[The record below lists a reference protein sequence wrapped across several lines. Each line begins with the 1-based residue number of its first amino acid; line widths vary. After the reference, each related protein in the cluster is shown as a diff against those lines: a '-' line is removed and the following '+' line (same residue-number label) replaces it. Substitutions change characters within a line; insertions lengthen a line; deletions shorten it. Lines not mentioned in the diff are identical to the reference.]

1 MAASCSGPSAACLVA
16 LWAAVVSGN
25 GNALAKH
32 NQTFLL
38 PCRTDCQGTG
48 SDILWYTLYNN
59 VWEQINS
66 RKKEIGYTKYID
78 NKNASMTIEDP
89 QWETTILHRCEWSCQ
104 EQRSRDKYTDTSIRL
119 IKGVKT
125 NNILEA
131 KVGTKIS
138 IPCQGNSE
146 SRITGSVEWHFALPG
161 QPFYPVNTT
170 SGKKHSIDYNNSLLI
185 HKLQKKDAG
194 LYLCELN
201 NLQKFYETKVNIIRD
216 RPSSSTTPHF
226 SSTTPSSKEGRSG
239 VNLIPVYIS
248 VLVVCTAIACGAACY
263 AWKQRKI
270 RCGNK
275 PDSTSN
281 KGKHAYKSVKLPL
294 AIYESIDPTSEPEPE
309 QKYLE
314 RSKNQRSNTNSAD
327 HARSSGDVP
336 PIVYDTVGAAQ
347 PEAAL
352 TCAEITI
359 NDFDVTYSV
368 PYKSAASEMPKGTT
382 MAHSPPNVH
391 YAEVAIY

>member
-1 MAASCSGPSAACLVA
+1 MICFNMNLKMYYAIDRPRATTKSTLASPTTTA
-16 LWAAVVSGN
+16 
-25 GNALAKH
+25 NA
-32 NQTFLL
+32 
-38 PCRTDCQGTG
+38 
-48 SDILWYTLYNN
+48 
-59 VWEQINS
+59 
-66 RKKEIGYTKYID
+66 
-78 NKNASMTIEDP
+78 
-89 QWETTILHRCEWSCQ
+89 
-104 EQRSRDKYTDTSIRL
+104 
-119 IKGVKT
+119 
-125 NNILEA
+125 
-131 KVGTKIS
+131 
-138 IPCQGNSE
+138 
-146 SRITGSVEWHFALPG
+146 
-161 QPFYPVNTT
+161 
-170 SGKKHSIDYNNSLLI
+170 
-185 HKLQKKDAG
+185 
-194 LYLCELN
+194 
-201 NLQKFYETKVNIIRD
+201 D

>member
-201 NLQKFYETKVNIIRD
+201 NLQKFYETKVNIIR
-216 RPSSSTTPHF
+216 
-226 SSTTPSSKEGRSG
+226 GRSG

-270 RCGNK
+270 R
-275 PDSTSN
+275 
-281 KGKHAYKSVKLPL
+281 
-294 AIYESIDPTSEPEPE
+294 
-309 QKYLE
+309 